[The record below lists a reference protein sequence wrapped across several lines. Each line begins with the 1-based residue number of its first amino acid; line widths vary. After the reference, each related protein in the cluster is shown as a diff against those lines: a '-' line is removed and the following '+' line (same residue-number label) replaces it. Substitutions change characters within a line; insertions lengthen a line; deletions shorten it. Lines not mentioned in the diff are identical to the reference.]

1 MIQHN
6 KFISSELPKFI
17 IGMDMIVYYK
27 DQQNIT
33 QLILIITSIFT
44 LLENLPHNEN
54 EKNAF
59 QLSRTIISN
68 LLLFFTGNCTV
79 QVSIYFLN
87 DVISELVAQDAIEA
101 ELLISKRLKTENML
115 PEESH
120 LSIQRQTKIL
130 KQCLIS

>member
-68 LLLFFTGNCTV
+68 LLLFFTGNFTV